1 MKSGSWKKLAM
12 YKSVSLL
19 EHPEH
24 AVGHE
29 EAADDVDRPEGDRDH
44 EQELVEEAGGLADQ
58 QQAAEQHDP
67 VDRVRRR
74 HQRRVQGVRHLRDH
88 LEADEGGE
96 HEDGEL
102 GEQIHDY
109 AATPAAARAPSWTI
123 SPTRMMQAPASTSSS
138 KSRLNS
144 PSLTI
149 SSSSDWTLRE
159 RSDDA
164 WSGIEAGRFTGPT
177 ILTPSRTTV
186 WPASVNSQLPPVS
199 AARSTITEPGLIF
212 CTAPS
217 VTSSGALRPGTAAV
231 EMTASILPISTASRS
246 RCLACSS
253 SVSWRA

>member
-102 GEQIHDY
+102 GEQVHQAVTS
-109 AATPAAARAPSWTI
+109 AACFAPSCTI
-123 SPTRMMQAPASTSSS
+123 WPSRVMQAPAITSSS
-138 KSRLNS
+138 KFSDSS
-144 PSLTI
+144 PSLTMTE
-149 SSSSDWTLRE
+149 SSD
-159 RSDDA
+159 
-164 WSGIEAGRFTGPT
+164 
-177 ILTPSRTTV
+177 
-186 WPASVNSQLPPVS
+186 
-199 AARSTITEPGLIF
+199 
-212 CTAPS
+212 CTF
-217 VTSSGALRPGTAAV
+217 
-231 EMTASILPISTASRS
+231 
-246 RCLACSS
+246 
-253 SVSWRA
+253 RAYRLD